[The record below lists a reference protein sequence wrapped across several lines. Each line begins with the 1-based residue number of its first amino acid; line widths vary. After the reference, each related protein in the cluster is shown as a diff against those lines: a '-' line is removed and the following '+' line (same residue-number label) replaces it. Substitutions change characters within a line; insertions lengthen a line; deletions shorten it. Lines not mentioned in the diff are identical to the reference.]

1 MERPAGVYFTK
12 LKNGTASYR
21 CSITIG
27 GRHISLGSY
36 DNAET
41 AGAVYSEAGK
51 IFHSSLSID
60 DYSESVFSMP
70 FYKYVILVNYR
81 DNNIYFK
88 TPVYLENKHFTYW
101 LSPSDWLIFDTDD
114 LFYYTTH
121 SIMRRGSHLFV
132 SDFGMQVN
140 ILSRYGIPPHA
151 VAGRD
156 YVFANG
162 NNRDYRYS
170 NINII
175 NPYHGVFLCRK
186 NGRDVY
192 KTRIHINGDYVVGTY
207 DTDVEAAIAYN
218 KAADI
223 LRSKGIK
230 KSFPENYPESLDA
243 IAYASIY
250 NSVKV
255 SRKILDYQP

>member
-1 MERPAGVYFTK
+1 MERPAGVYHTQ
-12 LKNGTASYR
+12 LTDGTESFR
-21 CSITIG
+21 CSITIKG
-27 GRHISLGSY
+27 KHISLGSY
-36 DNAET
+36 DNADM
-41 AGAVYSEAGK
+41 AGKVYTEAGR
-51 IFHSSLSID
+51 IFDSSLSID
-60 DYSESVFSMP
+60 DYSESDFVIP
-70 FYKYVILVNYR
+70 FAKFVILVNFR
-81 DNNIYFK
+81 DNHIYFR
-88 TPVYLENKHFTYW
+88 TPVYLEHRHFTYW
-101 LSPSDWLIFDTDD
+101 LSPTDWLIFDADD

-121 SIMRRGSHLFV
+121 SIMRRGKHLFV

-151 VAGRD
+151 VSGRD
-156 YVFANG
+156 YIFVNG
-162 NNRDYRYS
+162 NTHDYRYN

-175 NPYHGVFLCRK
+175 NPYHGVFKCHK
-186 NGRDVY
+186 NGRDIY

-207 DTDVEAAIAYN
+207 DTDIEAAIAYN

-223 LRSKGIK
+223 LHSKGLK